1 MYSTLLIW
9 NILREL
15 ISSLYTITFY
25 AWFAKLRYRCP
36 IYVRRMAICT
46 GINFLCHVYTRI
58 FIPREVVAYMLTAVD
73 LIAITRILWY
83 PRRGFAYWSA
93 FFLCF
98 CAATLLELP
107 VSLCYTL
114 IVPHPEI
121 VIEFAGRQLYLLDP
135 KTYPALFLSA
145 AVFMLGPLAVAQ
157 HIKKAPPRA
166 RKPHARWGYFLRF
179 GLILGILFTVL
190 IIYGQRMDTLLYDER
205 RQGPPAQVMIEN
217 LPTIVIYILGAVL
230 LLFYGIQD
238 IRQYKLHVRNQSLLD
253 KNAAY
258 QRVIDSTREFRHN
271 MANMI
276 YGLEGIILTHDM
288 EKIERYYADMSRRCA
303 LINNENAVAL
313 NRLTDA
319 SLTALILRKLD
330 VAEEKQILFY
340 LNVDSNFSFDSLPS
354 QRLCETMGNLMDN
367 ALEAAAR
374 SASPQVNLTL
384 RSTPEYDEI
393 LLDNTY
399 SEASDLSFLSGT
411 AKSSKAGHQ
420 AVGLASVRRLLAKY
434 PNACFNQYVQGRYI
448 ETSLCEYKHKL
459 L

>member
-1 MYSTLLIW
+1 MTSRKIINSKLKEAVDSVLPITVIVAALCFFFLPVGSGLMLAFLVGAVLLIVGMG
-9 NILREL
+9 LFTLGAEL
-15 ISSLYTITFY
+15 SMTQMGNLIG
-25 AWFAKLRYRCP
+25 AKMTKS
-36 IYVRRMAICT
+36 RR
-46 GINFLCHVYTRI
+46 
-58 FIPREVVAYMLTAVD
+58 
-73 LIAITRILWY
+73 LW
-83 PRRGFAYWSA
+83 
-93 FFLCF
+93 
-98 CAATLLELP
+98 
-107 VSLCYTL
+107 L
-114 IVPHPEI
+114 IVVLAFLLGL
-121 VIEFAGRQLYLLDP
+121 VITIAEPDLQ
-135 KTYPALFLSA
+135 
-145 AVFMLGPLAVAQ
+145 VLAQNV
-157 HIKKAPPRA
+157 P
-166 RKPHARWGYFLRF
+166 
-179 GLILGILFTVL
+179 GIDKTVL
-190 IIYGQRMDTLLYDER
+190 ILTVSAGVGIFLTICMLRILLGIPLR
-205 RQGPPAQVMIEN
+205 R
-217 LPTIVIYILGAVL
+217 LL

-374 SASPQVNLTL
+374 SASPQVNLML

-399 SEASDLSFLSGT
+399 SKASDLSFLSGA

-448 ETSLCEYKHKL
+448 ETSLCEYKRKL

>member
-1 MYSTLLIW
+1 M
-9 NILREL
+9 
-15 ISSLYTITFY
+15 
-25 AWFAKLRYRCP
+25 
-36 IYVRRMAICT
+36 
-46 GINFLCHVYTRI
+46 
-58 FIPREVVAYMLTAVD
+58 
-73 LIAITRILWY
+73 
-83 PRRGFAYWSA
+83 
-93 FFLCF
+93 
-98 CAATLLELP
+98 
-107 VSLCYTL
+107 
-114 IVPHPEI
+114 
-121 VIEFAGRQLYLLDP
+121 
-135 KTYPALFLSA
+135 
-145 AVFMLGPLAVAQ
+145 
-157 HIKKAPPRA
+157 
-166 RKPHARWGYFLRF
+166 
-179 GLILGILFTVL
+179 
-190 IIYGQRMDTLLYDER
+190 
-205 RQGPPAQVMIEN
+205 
-217 LPTIVIYILGAVL
+217 IYILGAVL

-313 NRLTDA
+313 NRLADA

-340 LNVDSNFSFDSLPS
+340 LNVDSDFSFDSLPS

-399 SEASDLSFLSGT
+399 SKASDLSFLSGA

-448 ETSLCEYKHKL
+448 ETSLCEYKRKL